1 MNCDFI
7 PRISFRKRLTTSS
20 TFSKKEGWKTLL
32 NAALPHYLIIQ
43 PLNNALA
50 FSRVQVLF
58 HETFA
63 IHSVEIFKAKTKENC
78 TDVEIDSLNFESVG
92 RVEVHQDETTM
103 QGSHILN
110 SICLGDIHASLVKIV
125 IDPFEQDPSDQIGIV
140 SLDLLTKY
148 SSHSSVDRVPPLKSD
163 ALFVGSTHPNLNVE
177 NFEEKMSALEELK
190 RDSAQNE
197 VSMRFG
203 KVEICTQCLLA
214 LLKC

>member
-1 MNCDFI
+1 M
-7 PRISFRKRLTTSS
+7 
-20 TFSKKEGWKTLL
+20 
-32 NAALPHYLIIQ
+32 IIQ
-43 PLNNALA
+43 PLNGQA

-63 IHSVEIFKAKTKENC
+63 IHSVEIFATTVANC
-78 TDVEIDSLNFESVG
+78 SDVEIDSLNFESVG
-92 RVEVHQDETTM
+92 RVEVDQNETTR
-103 QGSHILN
+103 QGSRILN
-110 SICLGDIHASLVKIV
+110 SIRLGDIHASFVKLV

-148 SSHSSVDRVPPLKSD
+148 SSHSSADRLLPLKSD
-163 ALFVGSTHPNLNVE
+163 ALFTGSTYPNAE
-177 NFEEKMSALEELK
+177 DFEERMGVLEELK

-203 KVEICTQCLLA
+203 KVEISTQCLLA